1 MATARHPVHDH
12 IDDTLHTTV
21 FAFWLSQRGGRDMPR
36 MNELEL
42 DMIASLL
49 PDIGMIHT
57 SPRAR
62 MVRHGSVPAR
72 CAAFY
77 PEGLLPA
84 AAPQMRQLRAV
95 CATARRARAPVYS
108 ETALR
113 LAGGGH
119 VWVTRLVL
127 PLAGAGGAV
136 EGLLYSVRIVPRPGG
151 DAENAEREQ
160 AVADAI
166 EVKRV
171 VFERFEVQWT
181 SREFRF
187 RCLRSA
193 DDDWMAD
200 GDRSAMSMRTGPR
213 PTPRGRYRTAGP
225 ARRGTDA
232 APPVWLP
239 GRWRRN

>member
-21 FAFWLSQRGGRDMPR
+21 FAFWLLQRGGRDMPR

-49 PDIGMIHT
+49 PDIGMIHA

-62 MVRHGSVPAR
+62 MFRQGPIPAR

-77 PEGLLPA
+77 PEGLPSA
-84 AAPQMRQLRAV
+84 ATWPQLRAV

-119 VWVTRLVL
+119 IWVTRLLL
-127 PLAGAGGAV
+127 PLAGTGGAV
-136 EGLLYSVRIVPRPGG
+136 EGLLYSVRRVPRPDG
-151 DAENAEREQ
+151 DAENAEPGR

-171 VFERFEVQWT
+171 VFERFEVHWT

-193 DDDWMAD
+193 DDEWMAD
-200 GDRSAMSMRTGPR
+200 GDQSAMSMMIGPR
-213 PTPRGRYRTAGP
+213 PTPRGRYRSAGP
-225 ARRGTDA
+225 ARRGADA